1 MEALSTGIKKMERI
15 LKMVDDEKHGDWT
28 HWSSLTAA
36 GFVCVSGSQSG
47 MILPPRGQCQE
58 WEIRQFIRVSSN
70 KNVDHTD
77 IEINRGKMKMDQS
90 AIYERRKLWRKS

>member
-47 MILPPRGQCQE
+47 MILPPRGHLTMCG
-58 WEIRQFIRVSSN
+58 
-70 KNVDHTD
+70 D
-77 IEINRGKMKMDQS
+77 IFWLSRLQGT
-90 AIYERRKLWRKS
+90 